1 MSRID
6 AALAVEHEGSIAAL
20 RQDAE
25 TCRTRIAQ
33 VVQATLEWKQ
43 KTEVEDLWMDLLTG
57 DEYTSYDTRASYFRT
72 MDRYGGITYLR
83 LAKVWKMAE
92 HSGWGGIMGKDLLK
106 RVDEEATKYKEHPGC
121 LVALISY
128 LTFDVDARD
137 YAVDRMLPWFH
148 ALNDDERYLWY
159 DLLEVLVKGKTHPPP
174 GGLAAWTELYVLA
187 DADPNPLWLGHL
199 LSAAS
204 LWGWDTTSIVGDTK
218 YTNGWDRTDGYTTAE
233 TEDLEFADI
242 DECVDWIEK
251 NPGDPRAPDYLA
263 DFASHPQFIGV
274 IDTMDPSDKI
284 SYWAAAAKKA
294 TGATLSYSLYSLV
307 EYFAQDDE
315 LLRSRAVAAVVG
327 AAWVL
332 EVKPLDLLGQ
342 FWEVIGLFAARK
354 KVCDVLAVCV
364 GVSNVEMSRLIER
377 YVVPIGVL
385 EERGLIDYLAELSST
400 TVAEVVRRNIPEV
413 IAAAV
418 IKYQRRYAG
427 EIKEML
433 DWAGIQRDVHDI
445 YAEHGVRSRV
455 LLSILCRWEEADSEP
470 VDAALGVLATWGN
483 TNPESLLKGTMLS
496 LMLHVANIL
505 ENPHTVD
512 EKTSALR
519 ALQKVTLSV
528 SKEISAIFPQLFV
541 CLQSAIEVPELRSSC
556 VELLICLGKYLP
568 EEHYLIASLFTGW
581 LSLIGSRD
589 RQLINKSGIALSEH
603 PKEDAD
609 EHLAYLISTPRHDNV
624 YVARRVLM
632 CLQTH
637 LFTNISKIQSDKRP
651 AAALLVRWVQEFA
664 HQSNDVAYLACVNLG
679 VLNSP
684 RTLNMEKPPH
694 PVVVDWSGPE
704 RREFCIYLLTNVLSK
719 CYSQSTEVQT
729 QQYIAIGIQEILR
742 KEQLTKEEWSRI
754 DNETRLILT
763 PLTMSTFYVGKDT
776 GKRKDR
782 PVCSEPYE
790 DWIINYC
797 RWLTNLIME
806 QGSLA
811 EKEIYEMLLPTM
823 KQSPEIATFL
833 FPYLFACVVV
843 HCKTAT
849 RKELNL
855 SITEILSRSLTHDF
869 YRTVFRV
876 VDYLIVYMQH
886 LLAPPEEGDPADKKD
901 LKLNATRQRAKR
913 VDTFLQRIDSEQLV
927 DKAMVCESYSR
938 TVLYLDTAVR
948 RVPEMKDEVYQKLFK
963 VYSEMKDTDALAG
976 IVTKME
982 SLSPQQQVDQYEGLK
997 KWDLALSC
1005 WSVEHFHLPKGKQ
1018 YFNCLLNAHRYET
1031 LLHEAEKSLIC
1042 FENESVDITVE
1053 AAWRLGNV
1061 DKVREWCDIARSRG
1075 HESYSTC
1082 MAQAMIAFGDGDTDC
1097 VSSQIRMARNFVKRD
1112 LVNPHTLSLSFDR
1125 LHALADFESVAKVAE
1140 CFSQDHRSISEA
1152 LDKRLEDVS
1161 DQLYILDIR
1170 KFIFSVSKLPF
1181 ATVEVAHIWTKLAAQ
1196 YRHAGRVELA
1206 TAAALQGMVYT
1217 PRGRMEY
1224 AQLQWQEGDMQGA
1237 LRTLEKDRGHDGEVA
1252 LLYAGWLA
1260 QSGHV
1265 GFSVASK
1272 TYIAATELAKTEKA
1286 YYELARFYH
1295 GVIQDQDG
1303 NNKVNEYENGQLT
1316 LTMITA
1322 LVSALQLGNKYAT
1335 ETLPMLLSAWLDMGD
1350 EESPKKSGT
1359 LARINSLI
1367 SSMHQNIPASTFYAG
1382 MSQMTARIAMDNAAT
1397 LDVMNSIM
1405 IHVCE
1410 KYTDRTIWH
1419 LLSLSQSSNATRK
1432 SRGSNLLRSLRQN
1445 PNINKNTVDKS
1456 EKFAL
1461 SLRNTLRARYNSKQ
1475 SQVRVTK
1482 DLGFNPKLVPCPLCV
1497 PCEDFMSNTNA
1508 QVVSIIGVREKV
1520 TIMRSLQ
1527 HPFKITLVGSDGKDY
1542 PVLLKNKDDVRKDA
1556 RLLEITQ
1563 LVDKLLAKNTLGI
1576 KTYFVTPLGDSC
1588 GLIEWVSG
1596 SVTAKSVILRFYE
1609 DIDWGTLTEQLEYG
1623 ASRGKKT
1630 GAKVFLKILKNY
1642 QPELYRWF
1650 LEKFSEP
1657 HKWLRARDKFT
1668 KSLAVMS
1675 IVGYVLGLGDRH
1687 LENILLLG
1695 DGGVMHV
1702 DFDNLFEKALSLTK
1716 PEMVPFRLTQNL
1728 VDAMGVTGY
1737 EGHFRRSCESTLALL
1752 RQHEYTIMT
1761 ALESFVH
1768 DPINDWK
1775 SGGGDSGFSV
1785 GPRRQ
1790 ASGPKEALSIVRKKI
1805 QGVVPQEALPL
1816 SVSGEVEHLIQDA
1829 INPENLSLMY
1839 VGWLPMM

>member
-1 MSRID
+1 M
-6 AALAVEHEGSIAAL
+6 E
-20 RQDAE
+20 
-25 TCRTRIAQ
+25 
-33 VVQATLEWKQ
+33 
-43 KTEVEDLWMDLLTG
+43 LLTG
-57 DEYTSYDTRASYFRT
+57 DEYTSYDTRSAYFRT

-92 HSGWGGIMGKDLLK
+92 HTGWGGIMGKNGLLK
-106 RVDEEATKYKEHPGC
+106 RVDEEATMYKNDPGC

-128 LTFDVDARD
+128 LTFDEEARD

-148 ALNDDERYLWY
+148 VLGDDERYLWY
-159 DLLEVLVKGKTHPPP
+159 DLLEVLVKNKTRPPI
-174 GGLAAWTELYVLA
+174 GGLDAWADLYVLA
-187 DADPNPLWLGHL
+187 DGDPNPLWLGHL

-218 YTNGWDRTDGYTTAE
+218 YTDGWDRTDGYTHGEDAE
-233 TEDLEFADI
+233 EIDFADI
-242 DECVDWIEK
+242 DEVVEWIER
-251 NPGDPRAPDYLA
+251 NPADPRAPEYLA
-263 DFASHPQFIGV
+263 DFVSHPQFIGV
-274 IDTMDPSDKI
+274 VDTMDPANKI
-284 SYWAAAAKKA
+284 SYWAAAAEKA
-294 TGATLSYSLYSLV
+294 SGATLSYSLYSLV
-307 EYFAQDDE
+307 EYFAQEDE
-315 LLRSRAVAAVVG
+315 LLRSRAVAAILG

-332 EVKPLDLLGQ
+332 EMKPVDLLGQ

-354 KVCDVLAVCV
+354 KVCDLLAVCV
-364 GVSNVEMSRLIER
+364 GVSNSEMCKLIER
-377 YVVPIGVL
+377 FVVPIGVL
-385 EERGLIDYLAELSST
+385 EERWLIDYLAELSDTS
-400 TVAEVVRRNIPEV
+400 VGEIVRRNIPEV

-427 EIKEML
+427 ELKEIL
-433 DWAGIQRDVHDI
+433 DWAGIDRDVHGI
-445 YAEHGVRSRV
+445 YAESGVRSRV
-455 LLSILCRWEEADSEP
+455 LLAVLCRWDEVDGEP
-470 VDAALGVLATWGN
+470 VDVALSVLSSWGN
-483 TNPESLLKGTMLS
+483 TTPDVLLKGTMLS
-496 LMLHVANIL
+496 LMLNVAKIL
-505 ENPHTVD
+505 ENPQHTID

-519 ALQKVTLSV
+519 ALRKVTLSV
-528 SKEISAIFPQLFV
+528 TDEISAIFPQLFV
-541 CLQSAIEVPELRSSC
+541 CLQGAIEVQELRSAC
-556 VELLICLGKYLP
+556 VELLVCLGKYLP
-568 EEHYLIASLFTGW
+568 EEHYLIASLFLGW
-581 LSLIGSRD
+581 MSLFGARDRKLINQSGISLTESSEADED
-589 RQLINKSGIALSEH
+589 RQLLQIL
-603 PKEDAD
+603 
-609 EHLAYLISTPRHDNV
+609 STPRQDNV
-624 YVARRVLM
+624 YVARRVLVS
-632 CLQTH
+632 LQSYLKMYCEKLTEEQRRS
-637 LFTNISKIQSDKRP
+637 T
-651 AAALLVRWVQEFA
+651 AAMLVRWVQEFA
-664 HQSNDVAYLACVNLG
+664 HMSNDVAYFACVNLG
-679 VLNSP
+679 VLNSF
-684 RTLNMEKPPH
+684 RTLNMETPPH

-719 CYSQSTEVQT
+719 CYSRSTEVQT
-729 QQYIAIGIQEILR
+729 QQYIAIGIQDIL
-742 KEQLTKEEWSRI
+742 KSENLTKEEWDRI
-754 DNETRLILT
+754 DKETRLLLT
-763 PLTMSTFYVGKDT
+763 PLTISTFYAIKDA

-782 PVCSEPYE
+782 PVCSEPYD

-797 RWLTNLIME
+797 RWLTTLIME

-833 FPYLFACVVV
+833 FPYLFTCVVV
-843 HCKTAT
+843 HCKTAV

-876 VDYLIVYMQH
+876 VDYLIVYLQH
-886 LLAPPEEGDPADKKD
+886 LIAPPEDTDAADKRGIKV
-901 LKLNATRQRAKR
+901 NAARQRAKR

-927 DKAMVCESYSR
+927 DKAMECESYSR

-982 SLSPQQQVDQYEGLK
+982 TLTPQQQVDQYEGLK

-1005 WSVEHFHLPKGKQ
+1005 WSVDHFHLPKGKQ

-1031 LLHEAEKSLIC
+1031 LLHEAQKSLIC

-1061 DKVREWCDIARSRG
+1061 EKVREWCDIARSRG
-1075 HESYSTC
+1075 HESFSTC

-1112 LVNPHTLSLSFDR
+1112 MVNPHALSVSLDR
-1125 LHALADFESVAKVAE
+1125 LHALTDFETIAAVTESSSV
-1140 CFSQDHRSISEA
+1140 DHRFFSEA
-1152 LDKRLEDVS
+1152 LDERMVMVA
-1161 DQLYILDIR
+1161 DQLYILDTR
-1170 KFIFSVSKLPF
+1170 KFIFSMSKLKF
-1181 ATVEVAHIWTKLAAQ
+1181 ATVEVAHVWTKLAGE

-1217 PRGRMEY
+1217 PKGRMEY

-1237 LRTLEKDRGHDGEVA
+1237 LRSLEKDRGHDGEVA
-1252 LLYAGWLA
+1252 MLYAGWLA

-1265 GFSVASK
+1265 SFSVASK
-1272 TYIAATELAKTEKA
+1272 TYMAATELAKTEKA

-1295 GVIQDQDG
+1295 SVIQDQDG
-1303 NNKVNEYENGQLT
+1303 NNKVNDYENGHLT
-1316 LTMITA
+1316 YTMISA
-1322 LVSALQLGNKYAT
+1322 LVSALQNGRKYAA

-1350 EESPKKSGT
+1350 EAAPKKMPT
-1359 LARINSLI
+1359 LAKINDLI
-1367 SSMHQNIPASTFYAG
+1367 SSKHQSIPAFIFYPG

-1397 LDVMNSIM
+1397 LDVVYQII

-1410 KYTDRTIWH
+1410 WYTDRTIWH
-1419 LLSLSQSSNATRK
+1419 LLSLSQSSNPIRK
-1432 SRGSNLLRSLRQN
+1432 SRGSGLLRSLRQN
-1445 PNINKNTVDKS
+1445 PNIQKTTVDKS
-1456 EKFAL
+1456 ERFAL

-1475 SQVRVTK
+1475 TTVRVSK
-1482 DLGFNPKLVPCPLCV
+1482 DLGFNTKLVPCPLCV
-1497 PCEDFMSNTNA
+1497 PCEDFMSNPEA

-1520 TIMRSLQ
+1520 TVMRSLQ

-1596 SVTAKSVILRFYE
+1596 SVTAKSVILRFYDE
-1609 DIDWGTLTEQLEYG
+1609 IDWPKLTETLTA
-1623 ASRGKKT
+1623 ASNPGNKSGGKI
-1630 GAKVFLKILKNY
+1630 FLKMLEKY
-1642 QPELYRWF
+1642 PPYLHRWF

-1737 EGHFRRSCESTLALL
+1737 EGHFRRSCESTLALI
-1752 RQHEYTIMT
+1752 RQYEHAIMT

-1775 SGGGDSGFSV
+1775 SGGEGDSGFSV

-1790 ASGPKEALSIVRKKI
+1790 ASGPKEAMSIVRKKI
-1805 QGVVPQEALPL
+1805 QGIVPQEALPL

-1829 INPENLSLMY
+1829 TNPDNLALMY
-1839 VGWLPMM
+1839 IGWLPMM